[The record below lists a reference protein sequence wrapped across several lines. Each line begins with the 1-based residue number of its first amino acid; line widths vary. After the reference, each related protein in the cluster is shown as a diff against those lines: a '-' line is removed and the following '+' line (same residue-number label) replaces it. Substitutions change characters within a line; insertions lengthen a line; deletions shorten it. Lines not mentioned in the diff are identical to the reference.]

1 MSQRLEAK
9 VAWVGYEIESGYH
22 FGTHGETIACR
33 ICRCNCPKVIRVV
46 DDGCEEID
54 SLDYG
59 QVFSEFVYTSI
70 VARIGTE
77 QDVLIGG
84 AG

>member
-1 MSQRLEAK
+1 MKAK
-9 VAWVGYEIESGYH
+9 AAWVGYEIEAGYH
-22 FGTHGETIACR
+22 FGTHGETIARR
-33 ICRCNCPKVIRVV
+33 ICCSNCPKVKRVV
-46 DDGCEEID
+46 DDRCEEID

-70 VARIGTE
+70 VARIGAE
-77 QDVLIGG
+77 QDVLISG